1 MKYLELEFY
10 NTAPLRIG
18 NDDTSQQGQT
28 NTLLYIPG
36 STVRGLVIN
45 RLCREEQDF
54 ESMKKLLFSDHIH
67 FMNAYVKQN
76 GKGLI
81 PSLKG
86 FYEDKK
92 ACEGKKKI
100 ENVVVDEG
108 ITPGS
113 KRAALGHYCCPEGDC
128 MIYGSVMLGETMNIN
143 RGREGE
149 KTVFRSQYIRQG
161 QYFTGYITFD
171 GCVKEDII
179 EKIRK
184 VFSDVV
190 YIGNS
195 RYGGCG
201 ACQCAAAVKEGIP
214 YPELRKKADRD
225 KFYLVLLSNMT
236 MRSSSGQPTGL
247 DLDILAEKLG
257 CGSLKLVKCATS
269 VTEVMGYNR
278 SWKGAVPSAVMYE
291 AGSVFCLKT
300 KDGKAISAE
309 KFAALEEEGIGIRRN
324 EGFGQIL
331 FFDGYEM
338 LKYKQA
344 ADTVQTQS
352 GADRIL
358 PAGCKKEPEDVRIA
372 ARGLLSRRMERAM
385 ERYIVEERLNLDG
398 ISNSKKGVIQSLCTE
413 LQYVPGEAR
422 ACLTEYMNHSEVK
435 DSRRKDHG
443 QTKRQDKLRTYVR
456 GMLERQLT
464 DILKDTDTKW
474 EALGLGIADV
484 FSEEELMRFKLQLMI
499 RQIRY
504 ANREGREN
512 ED

>member
-1 MKYLELEFY
+1 
-10 NTAPLRIG
+10 
-18 NDDTSQQGQT
+18 
-28 NTLLYIPG
+28 
-36 STVRGLVIN
+36 
-45 RLCREEQDF
+45 
-54 ESMKKLLFSDHIH
+54 
-67 FMNAYVKQN
+67 
-76 GKGLI
+76 
-81 PSLKG
+81 
-86 FYEDKK
+86 
-92 ACEGKKKI
+92 
-100 ENVVVDEG
+100 
-108 ITPGS
+108 
-113 KRAALGHYCCPEGDC
+113 
-128 MIYGSVMLGETMNIN
+128 
-143 RGREGE
+143 
-149 KTVFRSQYIRQG
+149 
-161 QYFTGYITFD
+161 
-171 GCVKEDII
+171 
-179 EKIRK
+179 
-184 VFSDVV
+184 
-190 YIGNS
+190 
-195 RYGGCG
+195 
-201 ACQCAAAVKEGIP
+201 
-214 YPELRKKADRD
+214 
-225 KFYLVLLSNMT
+225 
-236 MRSSSGQPTGL
+236 
-247 DLDILAEKLG
+247 
-257 CGSLKLVKCATS
+257 
-269 VTEVMGYNR
+269 
-278 SWKGAVPSAVMYE
+278 
-291 AGSVFCLKT
+291 
-300 KDGKAISAE
+300 
-309 KFAALEEEGIGIRRN
+309 
-324 EGFGQIL
+324 
-331 FFDGYEM
+331 M